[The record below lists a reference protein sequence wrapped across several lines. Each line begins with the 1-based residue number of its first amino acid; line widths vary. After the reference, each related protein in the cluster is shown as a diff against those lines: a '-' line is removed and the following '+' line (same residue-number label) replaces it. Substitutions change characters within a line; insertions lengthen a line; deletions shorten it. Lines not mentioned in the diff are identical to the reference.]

1 MTAELW
7 TKCMVLGGAGQAANW
22 TGVETPQRWLPEPL
36 TPVLGQFTPRS
47 GPGNPRQ
54 VNEAVTTNSNLLM
67 TEAMIVAFLIV
78 P

>member
-7 TKCMVLGGAGQAANW
+7 TKYMVLGGAGQVANRD
-22 TGVETPQRWLPEPL
+22 GVETPQRLLPEPL
-36 TPVLGQFTPRS
+36 RPVPGQFPPRS

-54 VNEAVTTNSNLLM
+54 VNEAVTTTSNLMM
-67 TEAMIVAFLIV
+67 TETMIIAFIMV

>member
-7 TKCMVLGGAGQAANW
+7 TKGTVPDGAGQAANRD
-22 TGVETPQRWLPEPL
+22 GVETPQRLLPEPL
-36 TPVLGQFTPRS
+36 RPVLRQFTPRS

-54 VNEAVTTNSNLLM
+54 VNEAVTTNSNLMM
-67 TEAMIVAFLIV
+67 TETMIIAFIMV